1 MSSSE
6 FEWKDESTGVAED
19 YAMLKA
25 MLKKCV
31 DSGYKMD
38 IVKDTALLA
47 RKLMDKVSAEEQGK
61 LALLIKEIVR
71 RAKENEVPPP
81 PPAAN
86 FDTVLPLRSA
96 APLRE
101 GALYNTTVIDSKNK
115 HQDNILLLYGPF
127 PKELDYIAECYAAK
141 CGLPIRVV
149 DMGYLVASFPGD
161 VSNLIANLA
170 ARANESRELIVY
182 KNVEAMDGNSNLEE
196 TFFYYLRSIRQNG
209 KNVEQLILS
218 TNIIYSV
225 ETRYRNFISEKYQA
239 SGSIQTYLK
248 SIPFDF
254 VPLAS
259 REKTI
264 SALRTRFPLSE
275 SEITY
280 EVVAKDGLFLGW
292 QGLSEAVLYASGED
306 DVRER
311 VARAR
316 EEGKPQ
322 LDAFIDAFG
331 GACTYDF
338 LDWRYTHKAKKKTA
352 EPIIDPNDPIFHPQ
366 YKIRRGL
373 YDGLAGNDEIFAKVE
388 RILNYDGAPV
398 RVKCAWAAEYAM
410 NGGDTLNIINL
421 PAEDAKR
428 ILTERWEVAYRAV
441 AELMRVD
448 SGTLVFDIP
457 VTGTLL
463 GQCCDGGATIR
474 MSKRYL
480 DPKGKDNLGEGINTL
495 LHELFHALQYKAI
508 DARRSGDT
516 ERLGYYL
523 VHFGV
528 RGHITEWEKNFSRY
542 RGGEGVE
549 FKDYED
555 QVVEAEARIFAA
567 DCIEENGAFNH
578 PRLEDL

>member
-1 MSSSE
+1 MSSND
-6 FEWKDESTGVAED
+6 FEWKDDGVDIAED
-19 YAMLKA
+19 YAMVKA

-31 DSGYKMD
+31 DSGYKME
-38 IVKDTALLA
+38 IVKPTALLI
-47 RKLMDKVSAEEQGK
+47 RKLIDKVPPADQEK
-61 LALLIKEIVR
+61 LIIVLKELAA
-71 RAKENEVPPP
+71 RAKDNEAPPP

-115 HQDNILLLYGPF
+115 HQDNLLLIYGPF
-127 PKELDYIAECYAAK
+127 QKELDYMSECYAAK
-141 CGLPIRVV
+141 SGLPIRVV
-149 DMGYLVASFPGD
+149 DMAYLVASFPSD

-170 ARANESRELIVY
+170 AKANTAKELIVY
-182 KNVEAMDGNSNLEE
+182 KNVDAMAGNSNLEE
-196 TFFYYLRSIRQNG
+196 TFFYYLRNIRQNG
-209 KNVEQLILS
+209 KDVQQLILS
-218 TNIIYSV
+218 TNIIYGI
-225 ETRYRNFISEKYQA
+225 ETRYRNFIGEKYKDA
-239 SGSIQTYLK
+239 GSIQTYLK

-254 VPLAS
+254 APLAS

-264 SALRTRFPLSE
+264 SALRTKFPINE
-275 SEITY
+275 SEITH
-280 EVVAKDGLFLGW
+280 EVLAKDGLFLGW
-292 QGLSEAVLYASGED
+292 QGLTEAIFYCNSEDEL
-306 DVRER
+306 RER
-311 VARAR
+311 VAKAR

-331 GACTYDF
+331 GSCTYDF
-338 LDWRYTHKAKKKTA
+338 LDWRYTHKTKKKN
-352 EPIIDPNDPIFHPQ
+352 EPVVDPNDPIFHPQ
-366 YKIRRGL
+366 YKIRRDL

-410 NGGDTLNIINL
+410 NGGDSLNIINL
-421 PAEDAKR
+421 PPEDAKR

-448 SGTLVFDIP
+448 AGTLVFDIP

-480 DPKGKDNLGEGINTL
+480 EPKAKDNLGEGINTL

-508 DARRSGDT
+508 DARRSGDN

-578 PRLEDL
+578 PRLEGL

>member
-1 MSSSE
+1 MSSSD
-6 FEWKDESTGVAED
+6 FEWKDESDSIAED

-38 IVKDTALLA
+38 IVKDTAFLI
-47 RKLMDKVSAEEQGK
+47 RKLMDKVSASEQQK
-61 LALLIKEIVR
+61 FALLIKEIVR

-96 APLRE
+96 TPLRD

-115 HQDNILLLYGPF
+115 HQDNLLLLYGPF
-127 PKELDYIAECYAAK
+127 PKELDYMAECYAAK
-141 CGLPIRVV
+141 SGLPIRIV
-149 DMGYLVASFPGD
+149 DIGYLVASFPSD

-170 ARANESRELIVY
+170 AKANTSRELIVY
-182 KNVEAMDGNSNLEE
+182 KNVEAMAGNGNLEE
-196 TFFYYLRSIRQNG
+196 TFFYYLRAIRQNG
-209 KNVEQLILS
+209 KDVQQLILS
-218 TNIIYSV
+218 TDITYSV
-225 ETRYRNFISEKYQA
+225 ETRYRNFIGEKYKDA
-239 SGSIQTYLK
+239 GSIQTYLK

-254 VPLAS
+254 IPLAS

-264 SALRTRFPLSE
+264 SALRQKFPLNE

-292 QGLSEAVLYASGED
+292 QGLTEAVFYCNSED
-306 DVRER
+306 ELRER
-311 VARAR
+311 IAKAR

-338 LDWRYTHKAKKKTA
+338 IDWRYTHKTKKKN
-352 EPIIDPNDPIFHPQ
+352 EPIVDPNDPIFHPQ

-410 NGGDTLNIINL
+410 NGGDSLNIINL
-421 PAEDAKR
+421 PPEDAAR

-448 SGTLVFDIP
+448 AGTLVFDIP

-508 DARRSGDT
+508 DARRSGDN

-542 RGGEGVE
+542 RGGDGVE

-578 PRLEDL
+578 PRLEGL